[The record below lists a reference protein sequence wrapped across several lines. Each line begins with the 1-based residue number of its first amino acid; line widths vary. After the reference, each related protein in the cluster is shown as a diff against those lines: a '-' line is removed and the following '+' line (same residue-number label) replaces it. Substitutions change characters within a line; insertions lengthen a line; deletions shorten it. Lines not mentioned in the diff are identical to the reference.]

1 MIFKIKSDQIH
12 KHQSARMPYV
22 CPVCTPQEPGNDTYA
37 SVLVFGAGQLGSTL
51 DEIKRVAKHTSVA
64 NISSYC
70 MRCMHITPSFNT
82 DVSVQENMMEWQR
95 KHAFYTSCEAFIQEW
110 PKKRRVNR
118 LRKLDRNEGAVQEA
132 TSP

>member
-1 MIFKIKSDQIH
+1 
-12 KHQSARMPYV
+12 MPYV

-37 SVLVFGAGQLGSTL
+37 SVLVFGAGQLDSTL

-70 MRCMHITPSFNT
+70 MRCMQITPSFNT

-95 KHAFYTSCEAFIQEW
+95 KHAFYTSCEDFIQEW